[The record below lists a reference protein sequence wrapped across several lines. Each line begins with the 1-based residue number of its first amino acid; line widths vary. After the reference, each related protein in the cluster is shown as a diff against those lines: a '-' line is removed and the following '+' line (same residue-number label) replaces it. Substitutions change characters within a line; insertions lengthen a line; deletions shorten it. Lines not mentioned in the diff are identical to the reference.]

1 MSSRYAVEAKG
12 IGKKYIINHQAQVDT
27 LRELLATKI
36 KRLTSRV
43 FKPAEQ
49 HSEMLAGES
58 SHLTSK
64 RESEEFWALSDVS
77 FAIEPGD
84 RVGIF
89 GRNGAGKSTLLKVLS
104 RITTPTTGTII
115 TRGKITSLLEVGTGF
130 HPDLTGRENVFL
142 NGSIMGMSR
151 QEIKSKFDQIVD
163 FSEVEK
169 FLDTPVKHYSSG
181 MQMRLAFS
189 VAAHLTPDILI
200 LDEVLS
206 VGDHKFQQKSL
217 KRMEEINNSG
227 CTVIFVSHSIDAI
240 QKYCKRAILLSDG
253 KIAMDSYDMA
263 LALDLYTKM

>member
-1 MSSRYAVEAKG
+1 
-12 IGKKYIINHQAQVDT
+12 
-27 LRELLATKI
+27 
-36 KRLTSRV
+36 
-43 FKPAEQ
+43 
-49 HSEMLAGES
+49 
-58 SHLTSK
+58 
-64 RESEEFWALSDVS
+64 
-77 FAIEPGD
+77 
-84 RVGIF
+84 
-89 GRNGAGKSTLLKVLS
+89 
-104 RITTPTTGTII
+104 
-115 TRGKITSLLEVGTGF
+115 
-130 HPDLTGRENVFL
+130 
-142 NGSIMGMSR
+142 MGMSR

-206 VGDHKFQQKSL
+206 VGDYKFQQKSL

-253 KIAMDSYDMA
+253 KIMMDSDDMD

>member
-1 MSSRYAVEAKG
+1 MSSRYAVEAQG
-12 IGKKYIINHQAQVDT
+12 VGKKYIINHQAQVDT
-27 LRELLATKI
+27 LRELLTNKL
-36 KRLTSRV
+36 KRATSRL
-43 FKPAEQ
+43 FKTSNQTTSDDADKTTHL
-49 HSEMLAGES
+49 HSKL
-58 SHLTSK
+58 
-64 RESEEFWALSDVS
+64 ESEEFWALSDVS

-151 QEIKSKFDQIVD
+151 KEIKSKFDQIVD

-253 KIAMDSYDMA
+253 KIAMDSYDME